1 MSEAYALSTKNP
13 AADDELHT
21 QVVETLYSDPGVDS
35 VIVGLDPFSPAVQTL
50 PDNKR
55 KNESLASPESIAV
68 RMPQLARRT
77 AKPVI
82 GVIDAGRLYEPM
94 AETMGKDGLPIFRT
108 CDAAVTT
115 LAKYTGYRLRI
126 AMLSEKND

>member
-50 PDNKR
+50 PDKTR
-55 KNESLASPESIAV
+55 ANESLSSPESIAV
-68 RMPQLARRT
+68 LMPQLARRT

-94 AETMGKDGLPIFRT
+94 VKTIEKGGLPIFRS

-115 LAKYTGYRLRI
+115 LAKYSRYRLRI
-126 AMLSEKND
+126 AKLR